1 MRKTSVDTV
10 QSMFHAN
17 RSVFPFCSFFTA
29 VIHICI
35 STTPLPLAPY
45 CTYLLE
51 LVTGTILQ
59 FILVHLVYTVCVINL
74 FKKII

>member
-1 MRKTSVDTV
+1 MQPQCS
-10 QSMFHAN
+10 
-17 RSVFPFCSFFTA
+17 FCVFFTA

-74 FKKII
+74 LKENNCMQHNEDDPL